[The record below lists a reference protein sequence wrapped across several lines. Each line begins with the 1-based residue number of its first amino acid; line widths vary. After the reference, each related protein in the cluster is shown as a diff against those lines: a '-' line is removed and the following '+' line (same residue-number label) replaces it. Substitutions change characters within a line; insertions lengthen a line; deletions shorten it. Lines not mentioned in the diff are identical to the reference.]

1 MSGLTFSR
9 GYCIYLARSSRMD
22 KKIKA
27 RVMDATKI
35 RRVLVRIATEIIE
48 RNRNLRSLA
57 IVGIKTRGI
66 FVGKRIARL
75 IEELEGV
82 VVPVDV
88 LDIARYR
95 DDLRPNPAKSAVKA
109 AKAAFAV
116 DKKDVIL
123 VDDVLMTGRTIRAAM
138 DGLMDLGRPKS
149 VQLLVLIDRGHRELP
164 IRPDY
169 VGKVLPTS
177 RREIIQVRLKEMDG
191 LDEVLIAEPTKI
203 G

>member
-1 MSGLTFSR
+1 
-9 GYCIYLARSSRMD
+9 MD

-35 RRVLVRIATEIIE
+35 RRVLARIATEIIE
-48 RNRNLRSLA
+48 RNRNLKSLV

-75 IEELEGV
+75 IQDLEGV
-82 VVPVDV
+82 DVPVDV
-88 LDIARYR
+88 LDITRYR
-95 DDLRPNPAKSAVKA
+95 DDLGAKPAKTPAKA
-109 AKAAFAV
+109 AKAAFAI

-138 DGLMDLGRPKS
+138 DGLMDMGRPKS

-169 VGKVLPTS
+169 AGKVLPTS